1 MSPSTRWPVSAAV
14 AVVVGGALLFAPS
27 IGADFVWDD
36 RPLIVDD
43 MRLRTFAGVIESI
56 TGDFFNWASD
66 AQGYGYWRPT
76 VTLSY
81 ALQRAVFGPSAPAFH
96 LFNVLAHALVL
107 ALGLTLGRRRGL
119 HPLGLLLGAVA
130 FALMPS
136 HVEAVTWVSGR
147 TDLLA
152 AVGLLGALLVD
163 GEDRPGWQRH
173 ALVAALVLLAV
184 TSKEL
189 AVVTPVLALLIN
201 GGRLSPARAASFA
214 APLLLWAAVR
224 ATLVAVRP
232 SDGPPETALEWL
244 ATAPAAVE
252 LYVRGLLGLSAP
264 LAYRSL
270 PPVQVWGRLGL
281 WSGLTL
287 LLSALA
293 VGLRWPRTGRW
304 LLAGG
309 LCLLPALNIVRVAAP
324 VDMGFPVSDRFAYIP
339 SLFWALGLGHLAG
352 ELTEGRRKL
361 QLGLGAALLPLFAF
375 MGVVLWQ
382 AQAVWANDATFFA
395 ATNARNPGR
404 PLIEIQMV
412 EALRR
417 DGQLEA
423 AQREGEAIARRHF
436 EAGEDMPGALRLTLL
451 AVASVGKSPTTV
463 QQLWRAHIQA
473 IPVPN
478 AVDWLNLGLA
488 EDRAGDFAA
497 AEAAFVQAVKERAEF
512 IPAWVGLGLVR
523 VKRGNLLGA
532 RAALDSGRVHDPQHP
547 GLQQLDELIARAET
561 P

>member
-1 MSPSTRWPVSAAV
+1 VSVSPRWPVSAAI
-14 AVVVGGALLFAPS
+14 AIVVGGALLFAPS
-27 IGADFVWDD
+27 LGADFVWDD

-43 MRLRTFAGVIESI
+43 MRLRTFAGVVESI

-66 AQGYGYWRPT
+66 ADGYGYWRPT

-81 ALQRAVFGPSAPAFH
+81 ALQRAIFGPSALAFH
-96 LFNVLAHALVL
+96 LFNVLAHALIMGL
-107 ALGLTLGRRRGL
+107 GFTLGLRRGL
-119 HPLGLLLGAVA
+119 NPVGLLFGLVA

-152 AVGLLGALLVD
+152 AIAVLGVLLVD
-163 GEDRPGWQRH
+163 GEEREGWGKP
-173 ALVAALVLLAV
+173 ALVAGLMLAAV

-189 AVVTPVLALLIN
+189 AVVTPVLAVLIN
-201 GGRLSPARAASFA
+201 GGRQSPVRIASFV
-214 APLLLWAAVR
+214 APIFVWAAVR

-244 ATAPAAVE
+244 ATVPAAVE
-252 LYVRGLLGLSAP
+252 LYVRGLLGFSAP

-270 PPVQVWGRLGL
+270 RPVVEWGRMGM

-287 LLSALA
+287 LLGGLA
-293 VGLRWPRTGRW
+293 VGLRWPRVGRW
-304 LLAGG
+304 LLAGA

-339 SLFWALGLGHLAG
+339 SLFWALGLGHLLG
-352 ELTEGRRKL
+352 ELTEGRTKL
-361 QLGLGAALLPLFAF
+361 RLGLGAASLPLFGF
-375 MGVVLWQ
+375 MGLVLWQ
-382 AQAVWANDATFFA
+382 AQAVWANDAAFFA
-395 ATNARNPGR
+395 GTNARNPGR

-423 AQREGEAIARRHF
+423 AQREGERIARRHLD
-436 EAGEDMPGALRLTLL
+436 AGEDMPGALRLTLL

-463 QQLWRAHIQA
+463 QRLWREHIQA
-473 IPVPN
+473 IPEPN

-488 EDRAGDFAA
+488 EDRAGDYAA
-497 AEAAFVQAVKERAEF
+497 AEVAFVQAVKERSEF

-547 GLQQLDELIARAET
+547 GLQQLDELITRAET

>member
-1 MSPSTRWPVSAAV
+1 M
-14 AVVVGGALLFAPS
+14 LFAPS

-56 TGDFFNWASD
+56 TGDFFHWASD
-66 AQGYGYWRPT
+66 AGGYGYWRPT

-81 ALQRAVFGPSAPAFH
+81 ALQRAVFGPSSVAFH
-96 LFNVLAHALVL
+96 LFNVLTHALIMGLGWLL
-107 ALGLTLGRRRGL
+107 ARRRGL
-119 HPLGLLLGAVA
+119 HPVGALVGLAA

-152 AVGLLGALLVD
+152 AVAVLGALLVD
-163 GEDRPGWQRH
+163 GEEREGWQKP
-173 ALVAALVLLAV
+173 ALVSTLMLLAV

-189 AVVTPVLALLIN
+189 AVVTPALALLIN
-201 GGRLSPARAASFA
+201 GGRLGVVRVASFL
-214 APLLLWAAVR
+214 APIALWAVVR

-232 SDGPPETALEWL
+232 SDGPPETVLEWF
-244 ATAPAAVE
+244 ATVPAAIE

-270 PPVQVWGRLGL
+270 PPVLGWGRMGM

-287 LLSALA
+287 IFGGVA
-293 VGLRWPRTGRW
+293 VGVRWPRVGRW
-304 LLAGG
+304 LLAGA

-339 SLFWALGLGHLAG
+339 SLFWALGLGHLLG

-361 QLGLGAALLPLFAF
+361 QLGLGAALLPAF
-375 MGVVLWQ
+375 VFMAVVLVQ
-382 AQAVWANDATFFA
+382 AQAVWANDAAFFA
-395 ATNARNPGR
+395 GTNARNPGR

-417 DGQLEA
+417 AGQLEQ
-423 AQREGEAIARRHF
+423 AQTEGERIARRHF

-463 QQLWRAHIQA
+463 QQLWRDHIKA

-488 EDRAGDFAA
+488 EDRAGDYAA
-497 AEAAFVQAVKERAEF
+497 AEVAFVQAVKERGEF

-532 RAALDSGRVHDPQHP
+532 RAALDSGRVHDPAHP
-547 GLQQLDELIARAET
+547 GLQQLDELIVRAET
-561 P
+561 Q